1 MSENLPTSKPINAP
15 LTRRP
20 LDLAATCLV
29 LGLCIVWGFQQVAMK
44 SVSSDIA
51 PTVQLAIRFA
61 GASVFFA
68 LVVLRQEGGT
78 LFDDGALRSGTLL
91 GLLFSCEFIL
101 VGQALTLTTAAHT
114 VVFLYSAPIFT
125 ALGMQFLPEE
135 RLSRAQWCGVVL
147 AFLGIAVA
155 FMSYSSRPVIDVL
168 TGDLFA
174 LLGGAAWG
182 ASNVVLRRGRIS
194 HASTAKVVLYQVLI
208 AAVTLGGFAYATDQ
222 VHVTWS
228 TMAITAVLF
237 QTVVIS
243 IISYL
248 IWFRLLR
255 HYMTSRLML
264 LSLLTPL
271 FGVMFGHAL
280 LGDTIESRFG
290 TGAILVL
297 IGILIVNGRLLFQR
311 GP

>member
-1 MSENLPTSKPINAP
+1 MKAV
-15 LTRRP
+15 
-20 LDLAATCLV
+20 AA
-29 LGLCIVWGFQQVAMK
+29 
-44 SVSSDIA
+44 DIA
-51 PTVQLAIRFA
+51 PTVQLALRFA
-61 GASVFFA
+61 GAAVFFG
-68 LVVLRQEGGT
+68 VIVLRHEGTT
-78 LFDDGALRSGTLL
+78 LFDDGALASGTLL

-135 RLSRAQWCGVVL
+135 HLNRAQWCGVLL
-147 AFLGIAVA
+147 AFSGIAVA

-168 TGDLFA
+168 MGDLCA
-174 LLGGAAWG
+174 LMGGAAWG

-194 HASTAKVVLYQVLI
+194 HASTAKVVLYQVSI
-208 AAVTLGGFAYATDQ
+208 AALILSCFAYATNQ

-228 TMAITAVLF
+228 PLAVASVLF
-237 QTVVIS
+237 QTVAIS

-255 HYMTSRLML
+255 HYLTSRLML

-271 FGVMFGHAL
+271 VGVMFGHAL

-290 TGAILVL
+290 TGAALVL
-297 IGILIVNGRLLFQR
+297 IGILIVNSRLLFSKAQ
-311 GP
+311 

>member
-1 MSENLPTSKPINAP
+1 MAENPPTPKPINAP

-51 PTVQLAIRFA
+51 PTLQLAIRFA

-68 LVVLRQEGGT
+68 LVVLRQEGAT
-78 LFDDGALRSGTLL
+78 LFDDGALRSGALL

-208 AAVTLGGFAYATDQ
+208 AALTLGCFAYATDQ

-255 HYMTSRLML
+255 HYLTSRLML

-280 LGDTIESRFG
+280 LGDAIESRFG